1 MLGIRSSL
9 IFWYVCIPD
18 NDQSVCQSVRAFP
31 LACRVLAG
39 VRAAVREHA
48 VQEAV
53 PLLLQQVLQHLPV
66 LCVPSGYYG
75 NKGECP
81 CYNNWK
87 TKRGGPSA
95 HE

>member
-18 NDQSVCQSVRAFP
+18 IDQSVCQSVRAFP

-66 LCVPSGYYG
+66 RAVWVLRQQGRVPLLQQLEDQARRP
-75 NKGECP
+75 KCP
-81 CYNNWK
+81 
-87 TKRGGPSA
+87 
-95 HE
+95 